1 MSSVKQ
7 MYSGNETYRGAA
19 GWAIKYPPPGSLGK
33 DGGHYPN
40 PFLTLKTETRQLRQT
55 RQSSQTIFRSF
66 GVRFGEEEE
75 NVSNMLK
82 PIPELD

>member
-1 MSSVKQ
+1 
-7 MYSGNETYRGAA
+7 MYSGNEIYRGAA
-19 GWAIKYPPPGSLGK
+19 GWVINYPPPGSLDK

-40 PFLTLKTETRQLRQT
+40 PFLTLKTETSQT
-55 RQSSQTIFRSF
+55 KQSSQTIFRSF

-75 NVSNMLK
+75 NVSNILH